1 MTQAD
6 KIVKQEAHTVLGSTR
21 PTQVI
26 TCTNRL
32 CKKRF
37 RTQKSA
43 TQDRVVTLAKQ
54 KGWKINLSHSTA
66 ECPECAEKG
75 NNEPRK
81 MSREHK
87 RKIWRTIDDN
97 YASNKYVAPATDKSL
112 AEELGV
118 PWAWVKEVR
127 EEDFGPAGEDPE
139 LIKMIEKLEN
149 LDKRVKEL
157 EKAGYRIAEESETLT
172 NEILTVKGQMEAVL
186 KKS

>member
-6 KIVKQEAHTVLGSTR
+6 KIVKQEAHTVQGAAK

-26 TCTNRL
+26 TCTSRS

-43 TQDRVVTLAKQ
+43 TQDRVVALAKQ
-54 KGWKINLSHSTA
+54 KGWKINLSHATA
-66 ECPECAEKG
+66 ICPECSAEST
-75 NNEPRK
+75 EPRK

-172 NEILTVKGQMEAVL
+172 NEILTVKGQMEAML